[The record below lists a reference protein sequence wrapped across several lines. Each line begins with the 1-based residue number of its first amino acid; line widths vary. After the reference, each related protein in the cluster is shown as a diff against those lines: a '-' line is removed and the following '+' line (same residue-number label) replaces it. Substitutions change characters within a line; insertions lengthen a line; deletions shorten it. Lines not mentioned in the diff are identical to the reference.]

1 MMAELG
7 EGEVRKILEWVGLPV
22 GIARQVVD
30 DGRRNK
36 LQRARP
42 RKN

>member
-1 MMAELG
+1 
-7 EGEVRKILEWVGLPV
+7 VRAVLEWVGLPV
-22 GIARQVVD
+22 GVPRQVVD